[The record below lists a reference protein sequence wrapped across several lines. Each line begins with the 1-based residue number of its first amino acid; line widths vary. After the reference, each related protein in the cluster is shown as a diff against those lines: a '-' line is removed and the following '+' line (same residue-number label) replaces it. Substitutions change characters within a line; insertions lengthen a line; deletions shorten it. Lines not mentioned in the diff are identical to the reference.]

1 MEEKY
6 TKKAPARILKEVL
19 KVNPKASGFTSLDQA
34 FVILMEHWDM
44 ELSIEKDEGKTTC
57 ILHRDDDKPM
67 TWDFDQVWDE
77 KQGDWDWNT
86 IYKVVL
92 ETIIKEKLY
101 KRPKLGK
108 RALAKLAKEKAAKKP
123 ATEPTEPKEEVIT
136 ISTLTKEE
144 KLVTVSDLKRRKGNL
159 SVKKSD
165 WKKKGK
171 DITEIENEISKI
183 NAQIKL
189 LTKTE

>member
-1 MEEKY
+1 MNEKY
-6 TKKAPARILKEVL
+6 TKKASARILKEVL

-44 ELSIEKDEGKTTC
+44 EISIEKSGSKTTC
-57 ILHRDDDKPM
+57 ILHRDDDKSM

-77 KQGDWDWNT
+77 KVGDWDWNT

-123 ATEPTEPKEEVIT
+123 ATEPKEEAIT
-136 ISTLTKEE
+136 TASLTKAV
-144 KLVTVSDLKRRKGNL
+144 KLVTVSDLKRKKGTL
-159 SVKKSD
+159 SVKKSNL
-165 WKKKGK
+165 KKKGK
-171 DITEIENEISKI
+171 DVTEIENEISKI

-189 LTKTE
+189 LTKTK